1 MPKIVAVDVL
11 QVDLAPMVPR
21 SDAIQ
26 SFVTQETPMVRITT
40 DDGVVGTGYSYT
52 IGTGGSSVVALL
64 ADHLA
69 PRLIGR
75 EADEIEAIW
84 KDLFFAT
91 HATAV
96 GAITALALA
105 AIDTALWDSRGQRSG
120 LPLWRL
126 AGHQMVVVP
135 SAMSGETNRLLGLAK
150 ELAPAG
156 SSAESQRELDA
167 IGGYDETL
175 KAVEDFDLFARLSHR
190 NMCCG

>member
-69 PRLIGR
+69 PRLLGR
-75 EADEIEAIW
+75 PGHSPVQPRRQTEPFEVA
-84 KDLFFAT
+84 KQQKAT
-91 HATAV
+91 LTSKRQACFRVTVA
-96 GAITALALA
+96 
-105 AIDTALWDSRGQRSG
+105 
-120 LPLWRL
+120 
-126 AGHQMVVVP
+126 
-135 SAMSGETNRLLGLAK
+135 
-150 ELAPAG
+150 
-156 SSAESQRELDA
+156 
-167 IGGYDETL
+167 
-175 KAVEDFDLFARLSHR
+175 
-190 NMCCG
+190 